1 MMNISSV
8 NTTTGYMTDGSTH
21 IGSRN
26 EAVIENKNSS
36 NTSTNNESI
45 DRPQLKKSL
54 ERILQA
60 IQGPETTVERSVH
73 KETNQVVY
81 KIKDKA
87 SGEVIRQF
95 PEEKLLDAAARL
107 IELTGMMIDEKV

>member
-8 NTTTGYMTDGSTH
+8 NTTTGYLTDRDTN
-21 IGSRN
+21 IGSRT
-26 EAVIENKNSS
+26 ESPVDNKNKKAINDSL
-36 NTSTNNESI
+36 
-45 DRPQLKKSL
+45 DRPQLKRSL

-60 IQGPETTVERSVH
+60 IQGPETSVERSIH

-81 KIKDKA
+81 KIKDKT

-107 IELTGMMIDEKV
+107 IELTGMIIDEKV

>member
-8 NTTTGYMTDGSTH
+8 NTTTGYITDRHTN
-21 IGSRN
+21 IGSR
-26 EAVIENKNSS
+26 IESLVDNKEEKAINDSL
-36 NTSTNNESI
+36 
-45 DRPQLKKSL
+45 DRPQLKRSL

-60 IQGPETTVERSVH
+60 IQGPETSVERSIH
-73 KETNQVVY
+73 KESNQVVY
-81 KIKDKA
+81 KIKDKI